1 MTVANTR
8 GSGSL
13 PANRS
18 LDSTAKYVKRTW
30 MLYLM
35 WLIPIAF
42 FVVFRYVPMIYIW
55 MAFSDFNIFT
65 PLFES
70 PFVGLQ
76 HFRHAFTQPDFMPAL
91 RNTLVLNV
99 LDLVIGFPAPILLA
113 ILINELKFR
122 YFKRFTQTVLY
133 LPHFLSWIIVSGMV
147 VQLFATNMGLV
158 NDWLG
163 RLGAEPIPFLTT
175 SQNWVRTYIGLGVW
189 KNAGWGTIIY
199 LAAIAGINQELYEA
213 AEVDGANRFKRVW
226 HVTLPCLMP
235 TIIILLILNI
245 GGMIGI
251 EFDRPWALRNP
262 LVLDRAD
269 VLSTYVFRRGILTFQ
284 YSLATAVGVFQSAIN
299 VVLLVIANT
308 VAKAVGERGIW

>member
-1 MTVANTR
+1 MTVVNTKGR
-8 GSGSL
+8 VKAG
-13 PANRS
+13 RS
-18 LDSTAKYVKRTW
+18 LDTTAKYVKRTW

-65 PLFES
+65 PLTES

-99 LDLVIGFPAPILLA
+99 LDLVVGFPAPIFLA

-175 SQNWVRTYIGLGVW
+175 SQNWVRTYISLGVW

-199 LAAIAGINQELYEA
+199 LAAIAGISPELYEA